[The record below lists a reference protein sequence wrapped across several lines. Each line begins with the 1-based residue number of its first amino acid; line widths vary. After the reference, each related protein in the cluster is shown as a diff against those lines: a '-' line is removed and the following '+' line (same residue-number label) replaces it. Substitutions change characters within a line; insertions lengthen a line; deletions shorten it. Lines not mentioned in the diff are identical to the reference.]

1 MTSES
6 GEIAAQLFNIK
17 KWIVV
22 GAISFLMIG
31 LSAVVFTASI
41 VNVTISF
48 DNTYSSEGHYSNPPV
63 FSNEMISELIN
74 RGKLN
79 DALVLIIN
87 RLQTHPNDPYAHWY
101 KSRIHVLKKEWGLA
115 QQHVEKM
122 EILAPSWKRKYI
134 APLRKK
140 IKDQIKLGEFDPI
153 GRVRN
158 EK

>member
-1 MTSES
+1 MTNKDDV
-6 GEIAAQLFNIK
+6 IAAQLHSIK
-17 KWIVV
+17 KWVV
-22 GAISFLMIG
+22 LGAISFLLIG
-31 LSAVVFTASI
+31 LSAVVFTASM
-41 VNVTISF
+41 VNVSINF
-48 DNTYSSEGHYSNPPV
+48 GAERSSEERYSDPPL
-63 FSNEMISELIN
+63 FSNEMVSELIN

-101 KSRIHVLKKEWGLA
+101 KSRIHVLKREWWLA

-140 IKDQIKLGEFDPI
+140 INDQIKLGESDSS

-158 EK
+158 